1 MIHHLTTSRVRVA
14 GPQKGKR
21 GQVRSEK
28 AELAITT
35 FLLKRTLSVAGVRAQ
50 AEFLLNRL
58 EVIGPVA

>member
-1 MIHHLTTSRVRVA
+1 MIHHLTTSRVRVT
-14 GPQKGKR
+14 GPQKK
-21 GQVRSEK
+21 RSEK

-50 AEFLLNRL
+50 AKLLLNRL